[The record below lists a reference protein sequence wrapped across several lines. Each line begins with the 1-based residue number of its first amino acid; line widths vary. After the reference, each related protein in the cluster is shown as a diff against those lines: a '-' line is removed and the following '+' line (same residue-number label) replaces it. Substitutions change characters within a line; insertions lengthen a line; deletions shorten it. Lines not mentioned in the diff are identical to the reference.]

1 MYRPYLTRHLP
12 ERYGYIFTDCFNY
25 NSLFNPCRVLNMGN
39 IKSCCS
45 YGSPTSSPSRNDS
58 KTGKDNRGKRRT
70 NGHFSGSIQGRGVR
84 DEYAGDYR

>member
-1 MYRPYLTRHLP
+1 
-12 ERYGYIFTDCFNY
+12 
-25 NSLFNPCRVLNMGN
+25 MGN

-58 KTGKDNRGKRRT
+58 KTGKDTRGKRRT